1 MITNLFSIFDPS
13 SAGGLRLRW
22 SSTILWM
29 IIIPPVYFL
38 FPSRLTLT
46 WQKIITYLFKEVSIL
61 LPVKNHH
68 LIIIFLSL
76 FMFILLNN
84 RPGLLPHIFTASRHL
99 VYTLRLALPIW
110 LRYYLFGWTNKFK
123 DIIAHLVPNST
134 PTVLIPFIVLIET
147 ISRLIRPLTLAV
159 RLAANMIAGHL
170 LIALLRNYAT
180 IFRSKIVVI
189 VVSRQIL
196 LLVLETAVAV
206 IQAYVFIVLRVLYVR
221 EI

>member
-1 MITNLFSIFDPS
+1 M
-13 SAGGLRLRW
+13 
-22 SSTILWM
+22 
-29 IIIPPVYFL
+29 
-38 FPSRLTLT
+38 
-46 WQKIITYLFKEVSIL
+46 
-61 LPVKNHH
+61 
-68 LIIIFLSL
+68 
-76 FMFILLNN
+76 
-84 RPGLLPHIFTASRHL
+84 
-99 VYTLRLALPIW
+99 
-110 LRYYLFGWTNKFK
+110 
-123 DIIAHLVPNST
+123 
-134 PTVLIPFIVLIET
+134 VLIET

-189 VVSRQIL
+189 VVSRQII